1 MRTTVLILT
10 VALIAIMMIAEAY
23 FQPRV
28 DVTENRDVLLWY
40 YNRHRERVFILLYHL
55 H

>member
-10 VALIAIMMIAEAY
+10 VALIAVMMIVEVY
-23 FQPRV
+23 FQPRL
-28 DVTENRDVLLWY
+28 DVTVNRDVLLWY
-40 YNRHRERVFILLYHL
+40 YNRDRERVFIFLYHI